1 MIDRAPV
8 SSFEHPAL
16 RLRRR
21 FAGLIAVMSAAVLG
35 TGCGIGGSTATVT
48 VNRVQSIAPSSGAP
62 LEAQFVAAVNRVS
75 PSVVQ
80 IQTASGLGSGEILDT
95 RGDIV
100 TNAHVVGTDT
110 TFAVT
115 LANGRHYQGRLVGV
129 FTLDDLAVIR
139 VNAAGLRPISV
150 ASSANLHV
158 GDIVLAVGSPLGL
171 QSSVTEGIVSAL
183 GRTVDEPTGAALP
196 GAIQTSAAINPG
208 NSGGA
213 LVNLR
218 GELVGIPTLAA
229 NNPESGGAAPGIGFA
244 IPSDTV
250 KTIAGQL
257 VKYGRV
263 VNSGRAYLGVELGD
277 TQGQGAYV
285 GAVTPNGPAARAGLV
300 AGDVITSIA
309 AKTTPT
315 AADVGA
321 VLAGLKPG
329 RTVAVVV
336 TRSDRATQTFQVT
349 LGQYPGS

>member
-1 MIDRAPV
+1 MTERAPV
-8 SSFEHPAL
+8 SAFEHPAL

-21 FAGLIAVMSAAVLG
+21 LAGLIALMSAVVLG

-62 LEAQFVAAVNRVS
+62 LEAQFVAAVNRVA

-80 IQTASGLGSGEILDT
+80 IQTATGLGSGEILDT
-95 RGDIV
+95 RGYIV

-139 VNAAGLRPISV
+139 ISASGLRPISV
-150 ASSANLHV
+150 ASSAKLQV

-218 GELVGIPTLAA
+218 GQLVGIPTLAA

-257 VKYGRV
+257 VKYGKV

-285 GAVTPNGPAARAGLV
+285 GAVTPNGPAASAGLV

-321 VLAGLKPG
+321 VLAGLRPG
-329 RTVAVVV
+329 LTVAVVV
-336 TRSDRATQTFQVT
+336 TRADGTTQTFQVK

>member
-1 MIDRAPV
+1 MTTLV
-8 SSFEHPAL
+8 
-16 RLRRR
+16 
-21 FAGLIAVMSAAVLG
+21 AVLG
-35 TGCGIGGSTATVT
+35 LGSGCGLGGSTTTVT
-48 VNRVQSIAPSSGAP
+48 VNRTQSAVPASGAP
-62 LEAQFVAAVNRVS
+62 LEAQFVAVVNRVA

-80 IQTASGLGSGEILDT
+80 IQTAHGLGSGEILDT
-95 RGDIV
+95 QGNIV

-115 LANGRHYQGRLVGV
+115 LANGRHYQGKLVGV
-129 FTLDDLAVIR
+129 FALDDLAVIR
-139 VNAAGLRPISV
+139 IIAPGLRPIAV
-150 ASSANLHV
+150 ASSAKLHV

-183 GRTVDEPTGAALP
+183 GRTVDEPSGAALP
-196 GAIQTSAAINPG
+196 GVIQTSAAINPG

-218 GELVGIPTLAA
+218 GQLVGIPTLAA

-250 KTIAGQL
+250 NAIAGQL
-257 VKYGRV
+257 IKHGKV

-285 GAVTPNGPAARAGLV
+285 GAVTPNGPAAGAGLEP
-300 AGDVITSIA
+300 GDVITSIA
-309 AKTTPT
+309 GKTTST

-321 VLAGLKPG
+321 VLAGFTPG
-329 RTVAVVV
+329 QTVSVAVTHPDGAHQIVHV
-336 TRSDRATQTFQVT
+336 R